1 VAERVIKLT
10 TFVLSLWVS
19 AAAAYGQNAPAS
31 GGGVAV
37 PQSDRLKINV
47 KFLAGYGV
55 DESQYGL
62 GNESQ
67 GRVGY
72 AIVELSGK
80 ISDRLS
86 YRLDINPV
94 YELQPLPAC
103 GEENFFYPNTPQAFG
118 PAVTCDPDGRVRV
131 DDYKFIALDVMNQQ
145 GAIRQAYAGYQSE
158 SGFVAGR
165 FGRFILP
172 IGFDWEESGSFTGK
186 DATHIQRINAETNF
200 GFMLT
205 LTKPAF
211 TFNAAGFLG
220 EGNRYHDYNYY
231 YSLDWSLDANSA
243 LSGLFSADLRV
254 VPKTDIRVAQKT
266 GVSGS
271 KVEGY
276 PNFYAT
282 KHLDWAT
289 VASVRHHLLSNVSI
303 FGEYAWYTWGLMRS
317 SAEMIG
323 WSDTDP
329 VTKAGY
335 YIGGDANF
343 PLTARSRIGATVTYE
358 ALDRDDALIKDLSLK
373 NLYDVR
379 LGETEHDTIYRV
391 YVDLGRRVRTGMYIT
406 QLDNPFPWVSGI
418 WPVSGP
424 NAFTGQR
431 GSNKWGIIARFSLD

>member
-1 VAERVIKLT
+1 MATRTTTLT
-10 TFVLSLWVS
+10 SLLVCVCCS
-19 AAAAYGQNAPAS
+19 ASLAHAQSAPSS
-31 GGGVAV
+31 GGGVPV
-37 PQSDRLKINV
+37 PESERLKINV
-47 KFLAGYGV
+47 RFLAGYGV

-72 AIVELSGK
+72 AIIELSGT

-103 GEENFFYPNTPQAFG
+103 GEENYFYPNTPQAFG

-131 DDYKFIALDVMNQQ
+131 DDYKFIALDLMNQQ
-145 GAIRQAYAGYQSE
+145 GPIRQAHAEYRSA
-158 SGFVAGR
+158 SGFVGGK

-172 IGFDWEESGSFTGK
+172 IGFDWEEMGSFTGK

-205 LTKPAF
+205 LTKPAI
-211 TFNAAGFLG
+211 TFNAAAFIG

-243 LSGLFSADLRV
+243 MSGLFSADLRV
-254 VPKTDIRVAQKT
+254 LPKTDIRLSQKT

-289 VASVRHHLLSNVSI
+289 VASVRHRPVENVSI
-303 FGEYAWYTWGLMRS
+303 FGEWAWYTWGLMET

-329 VTKAGY
+329 VKKIGY
-335 YIGGDANF
+335 YLGADANF
-343 PLTARSRIGATVTYE
+343 PLTARSRIGATVTQE
-358 ALDRDDALIKDLSLK
+358 EIDRDDALIKDLFLK
-373 NLYDVR
+373 NLYNVKM
-379 LGETEHDTIYRV
+379 GETERDTVYRV
-391 YVDLGRRVRTGMYIT
+391 YVDLGRRVRAGMYIT
-406 QLDNPFPWVSGI
+406 RLDNPFPWVSGI
-418 WPVSGP
+418 WPASGP
-424 NAFTGQR
+424 DAFHGQR
-431 GSNKWGIIARFSLD
+431 GNNKWGIVARFTLD

>member
-1 VAERVIKLT
+1 VAKRATTLT
-10 TFVLSLWVS
+10 TLVVCFCWS
-19 AAAAYGQNAPAS
+19 ASVAHAQNAPSS
-31 GGGVAV
+31 GGGVPV
-37 PQSDRLKINV
+37 PESERLKLNV
-47 KFLAGYGV
+47 RFLAGYGI
-55 DESQYGL
+55 DESHYGL

-103 GEENFFYPNTPQAFG
+103 GEDTYFYPNTPQAFG

-131 DDYKFIALDVMNQQ
+131 DDYKFIALDLMNQQ
-145 GAIRQAYAGYQSE
+145 GPIRQAYAEYRSE
-158 SGFVAGR
+158 SGFVGGK

-172 IGFDWEESGSFTGK
+172 IGFDWEEMGSFTGK
-186 DATHIQRINAETNF
+186 DATHIQRINAESNF

-205 LTKPAF
+205 LTKPTI
-211 TFNAAGFLG
+211 TFNAAAFIG

-243 LSGLFSADLRV
+243 MSGLFSADLRV
-254 VPKTDIRVAQKT
+254 LPKTEIRLSQKT

-289 VASVRHHLLSNVSI
+289 VASVRHRPLENVSI
-303 FGEYAWYTWGLMRS
+303 FGEWAWYTWGLMES

-329 VTKAGY
+329 VKKIGY

-343 PLTARSRIGATVTYE
+343 PLTARSRVGATVTYE
-358 ALDRDDALIKDLSLK
+358 AIDRDDALIKDLFLK
-373 NLYDVR
+373 NLYNVNM
-379 LGETEHDTIYRV
+379 GETERDTVYRV
-391 YVDLGRRVRTGMYIT
+391 YVDLGRRVRAGMYIT

-418 WPVSGP
+418 WPASGP
-424 NAFTGQR
+424 DAFHGQR
-431 GSNKWGIIARFSLD
+431 GTNKWGAVVRFALD